1 MKASKI
7 ILIITIIV
15 AVILC
20 MVGLFLPRFDSQIDK
35 AKYHSSA
42 VREDLEDTGQTS
54 SNLVDESQE
63 NAALV
68 QDSVESYGESNAI
81 TEVGANLEQPGE
93 KSSLNGLD
101 GDAVERQDS
110 EYLRKQKQIE
120 AEYSKQ
126 TPDVLVQGDEARL
139 PYSDL
144 VTYPKDRSELSNRTT
159 STRTIDGPISG
170 PAGSGAG
177 GRGGGGFGGGRGA
190 AGGPSYGR
198 PPQIARI
205 PVKVYPEREGLVRVP
220 PELINISAD
229 EIWVIAKVDTSRPP
243 ASDDVPGCGALLA
256 KLPQQEKEIPL
267 PLKHTDVKG
276 DICGYIATVEVTQQF
291 HNPYSEK
298 IEAKYVFPLPQNAAV
313 NEFIM
318 IIGDRKIRGIIRE
331 RQEAEQIYEQARA
344 QGYAASLLTQER
356 PNIFTQKVAN
366 IEPNKEIDVN
376 IKYFN
381 TLAYVDG
388 WYEFVFPMVVGP
400 RYNPPGYTEG
410 VGAVA
415 HGKTGISGQSTEVQY
430 LKPNQRSGHDIFL
443 AVNIDAG
450 VKIEE
455 IKCPSHVITKSNLKD
470 ENLLVK
476 LNDRDTIPNKDFI
489 LRYKVAGKR
498 VKSAL
503 VTHQDS
509 RGGYFTLMLYPPESL
524 SNVKRAPMEMIFVMD
539 CSGSMK
545 DKPIEKSKD
554 AVTRALRQLQPNDT
568 FQIIR
573 FSNNASQL
581 GPHPIPATEENIR
594 RGLEYV
600 QNLSGSGG
608 TQMIEGVKAAL
619 SFAHDPERF
628 RLVSFMTDGYIGNE
642 TEILE
647 AVHDKLGA
655 SRIFSFGVGS
665 SVNRYL
671 LDRMARLGKGA
682 VAYVGLDESAGDI
695 IDAFY
700 ERISHPALT
709 DVTIDWG
716 GLEVSEMYP
725 GQIPDL
731 FVGRPIIVTGRFKG
745 NRDTIIRINGKVGN
759 IDDEFAIDVNPDD
772 SASTHPG
779 IACVWARKQIETLA
793 NQATYDESSDL
804 PSQIKT
810 VALEYGLMSSYTAFI
825 AVDSSRQTLGDHG
838 VTVNVPVPVPYGV
851 RYDTT
856 VQQ

>member
-1 MKASKI
+1 
-7 ILIITIIV
+7 
-15 AVILC
+15 
-20 MVGLFLPRFDSQIDK
+20 
-35 AKYHSSA
+35 
-42 VREDLEDTGQTS
+42 
-54 SNLVDESQE
+54 
-63 NAALV
+63 
-68 QDSVESYGESNAI
+68 
-81 TEVGANLEQPGE
+81 
-93 KSSLNGLD
+93 
-101 GDAVERQDS
+101 
-110 EYLRKQKQIE
+110 
-120 AEYSKQ
+120 
-126 TPDVLVQGDEARL
+126 
-139 PYSDL
+139 
-144 VTYPKDRSELSNRTT
+144 
-159 STRTIDGPISG
+159 
-170 PAGSGAG
+170 
-177 GRGGGGFGGGRGA
+177 
-190 AGGPSYGR
+190 
-198 PPQIARI
+198 
-205 PVKVYPEREGLVRVP
+205 
-220 PELINISAD
+220 
-229 EIWVIAKVDTSRPP
+229 
-243 ASDDVPGCGALLA
+243 
-256 KLPQQEKEIPL
+256 
-267 PLKHTDVKG
+267 
-276 DICGYIATVEVTQQF
+276 
-291 HNPYSEK
+291 
-298 IEAKYVFPLPQNAAV
+298 
-313 NEFIM
+313 
-318 IIGDRKIRGIIRE
+318 
-331 RQEAEQIYEQARA
+331 
-344 QGYAASLLTQER
+344 
-356 PNIFTQKVAN
+356 
-366 IEPNKEIDVN
+366 
-376 IKYFN
+376 
-381 TLAYVDG
+381 
-388 WYEFVFPMVVGP
+388 
-400 RYNPPGYTEG
+400 
-410 VGAVA
+410 
-415 HGKTGISGQSTEVQY
+415 
-430 LKPNQRSGHDIFL
+430 
-443 AVNIDAG
+443 
-450 VKIEE
+450 
-455 IKCPSHVITKSNLKD
+455 
-470 ENLLVK
+470 
-476 LNDRDTIPNKDFI
+476 
-489 LRYKVAGKR
+489 
-498 VKSAL
+498 
-503 VTHQDS
+503 
-509 RGGYFTLMLYPPESL
+509 MLYPPESL

-745 NRDTIIRINGKVGN
+745 NSDTTIRINGKVGN
-759 IDDEFAIDVNPDD
+759 IDEELAIDVNPDD